1 MKTGA
6 KQPQAFGATAQH
18 CRAFSLLEVM
28 IAIMIFCMAA
38 FTILC
43 LVSSSLENTRRLQR
57 PLVDAGVM
65 AGEYSLTNRLVEGS
79 DSGDLSGFLGDAYK
93 GYTWSSAI
101 QEVQS
106 NKLFQVD
113 LVRAGRQRFRQAD
126 RFKNERPVFPSAIG
140 GGHPRRSDRGKKMN
154 LKKIPVPRVHLD

>member
-6 KQPQAFGATAQH
+6 KLPQAAQ
-18 CRAFSLLEVM
+18 RRGAFSLLEVM

-65 AGEYSLTNRLVEGS
+65 ASEYSLTNRLVEGS
-79 DSGDLSGFLGDAYK
+79 DSGDLADSLGDAYK
-93 GYTWSSAI
+93 GYTWSSNI

-113 LVRAGRQRFRQAD
+113 LVLQSPDSGKPIVSKISILLYRPQSVAGSLDGAT
-126 RFKNERPVFPSAIG
+126 VA
-140 GGHPRRSDRGKKMN
+140 KK
-154 LKKIPVPRVHLD
+154 